1 MQVQAQVPYGVRP
14 GQTFTL
20 QTPSGLVPV
29 VVPPGAA
36 PGQQVVFT
44 VPAQPAAV
52 VGNPVVRGSV
62 AGSVPPPQLGMVE
75 AGHGAYAP
83 KGYRADPLTATADGL
98 PLLVG
103 IPVEKQERKLNE
115 IRRGGELVRDHL
127 PFPARRPYRDVVW
140 GVLFVAL
147 ALAMTIGAVYFGRSL
162 SSDVQVDVSSKDA
175 DLIANTVYAGVAG
188 GVASLGAA
196 MAYMWLASTAPA
208 CVVWTSLLFSPV
220 LLIISGLVLM
230 VAVSTVLGLIWILL
244 GMLCLSCVFFCY
256 RPLIP
261 FMIKIVEVVSTVI
274 RSHPCVV
281 AVSLIGAVAG
291 IVWTAI
297 CAVTFTGAYLEFK
310 NEVENASSTV
320 QYVLYFFAVL
330 IFMVGGQ
337 VAYYVCHVT
346 YCGVFGRWYYGVDRE
361 GGVLARSLSVALTTS
376 FGSICCGSFLI
387 AAVRAL
393 EAVLRKGRSDAQESG
408 NVVCCVI
415 LCLLECVVSC
425 IGDLL
430 EYFSEWAYVQVAVRG
445 TSFVDSARI
454 TYSMMTCANL
464 LYVVQDLLVNAVVNL
479 GALLCGLVGGGAGAG
494 VGFAAS
500 GADAALSGGVAGLLA
515 GLLAGGAAA
524 GIISSGTKAIL
535 VLWAE
540 NPAPLEASHPDVHR
554 EFESRI
560 YGKLGQ

>member
-1 MQVQAQVPYGVRP
+1 MQVQAQVPLGVRP

-20 QTPSGLVPV
+20 QTSHGLVPV
-29 VVPPGAA
+29 VVPPGAS

-44 VPAQPAAV
+44 VPAHPAAV
-52 VGNPVVRGSV
+52 VGNPVVHGSV
-62 AGSVPPPQLGMVE
+62 AGSAPPPQLGMAE
-75 AGHGAYAP
+75 AGSGASAP

-103 IPVEKQERKLNE
+103 IPVEKQEQKLSE
-115 IRRGGELVRDHL
+115 IRRGGELVRDNA
-127 PFPARRPYRDVVW
+127 PFPARRTYRDAVW

-147 ALAMTIGAVYFGRSL
+147 AMAMTVGAVYFGRSL
-162 SSDVQVDVSSKDA
+162 SSDAQVDLSSEDA
-175 DLIANTVYAGVAG
+175 EWIANTVYAGLAG

-196 MAYMWLASTAPA
+196 MAYVWLASTAPA
-208 CVVWTSLLFSPV
+208 CIVWTSLLFSPV
-220 LLIISGLVLM
+220 LMIVSGLVFL
-230 VAVSTVLGLIWILL
+230 VAVSAVAGLILIIL

-261 FMIKIVEVVSTVI
+261 FMIKIVEVVSSVI
-274 RSHPCVV
+274 RIHPCVM
-281 AVSLIGAVAG
+281 AVSLIGSVAG

-297 CAVTFTGAYLEFK
+297 CMITFTGAYLEFK
-310 NEVENASSTV
+310 NEAEDLTSTA

-330 IFMVGGQ
+330 IFIVGGQ

-346 YCGVFGRWYYGVDRE
+346 YCGVFGRWYFGVDRE
-361 GGVLARSLSVALTTS
+361 GGVLGRSLSVALTTS

-393 EAVLRKGRSDAQESG
+393 EAVLRKGRSDAQDSG
-408 NVVCCVI
+408 NVVCCVV
-415 LCLLECVVSC
+415 LCLLECVISC

-430 EYFSEWAYVQVAVRG
+430 EYFSEWAYVQAAVRG
-445 TSFVDSARI
+445 TSFVESARI
-454 TYSMMTCANL
+454 THSLMTCANL

-479 GALLCGLVGGGAGAG
+479 GAVLCGLVGGGVGAA

-500 GADAALSGGVAGLLA
+500 GADAALSGGIAGLLA

-540 NPAPLEASHPDVHR
+540 NPAPLEASHPDAHR
-554 EFESRI
+554 ELEARI